1 MDTIIDKLPP
11 SLQGWAVLGAL
22 VAGAIAWMLG
32 ARIKKQPPEPSDL
45 EELHRLR
52 VELGQAELRRDF
64 EAVIHANRKSFFGEL
79 DRLEER
85 LRIVEQSVA
94 VLQAGTPRRH

>member
-22 VAGAIAWMLG
+22 LAGGIAWMLG
-32 ARIKKQPPEPSDL
+32 ARSKKQAPEGLDL

-52 VELGQAELRRDF
+52 IELGQSELRRDL
-64 EAVIHANRKSFFGEL
+64 EAVVAANRRSFFGEL
-79 DRLEER
+79 SRLEARVRE
-85 LRIVEQSVA
+85 LEQSVA
-94 VLQAGTPRRH
+94 VLEASPRRR